1 MIHLTVYK
9 DPNTGNHTIEVD
21 GKVAVSDSDKGLF
34 EDLKFILLGKP
45 IEHLSLTVAWLPVSN
60 TDKVD

>member
-1 MIHLTVYK
+1 MHLTVYRHL
-9 DPNTGNHTIEVD
+9 DTGNHTIEVD

-45 IEHLSLTVAWLPVSN
+45 VEHLSLTVAWLPVN
-60 TDKVD
+60 DTDKVD